1 MVFAGVPEFAEC
13 ADALNATSCPGLQI
27 CAVDGTTYVERVTD
41 LLPDVPLTVTPTMA
55 ALYQRL
61 RDGICN
67 VLAGDQFEVSQTA
80 VEQNGYFGDY
90 AVGEN
95 LYSKEPLALVT
106 TEEDPTW
113 SDFVNWVVQG
123 LLAAEEQEFTQDLAS
138 FFTRDPVFGEDFESM
153 FVNALTEVGTYGE
166 MVRTCD
172 HYALES
178 LYLPLR
184 QCQTQSPLLTF
195 CLY

>member
-13 ADALNATSCPGLQI
+13 ADALNATSCPGLKI

-41 LLPDVPLTVTPTMA
+41 LLPNVPLTVTPTMA

-123 LLAAEEQEFTQDLAS
+123 LLAAEE
-138 FFTRDPVFGEDFESM
+138 
-153 FVNALTEVGTYGE
+153 
-166 MVRTCD
+166 
-172 HYALES
+172 
-178 LYLPLR
+178 
-184 QCQTQSPLLTF
+184 
-195 CLY
+195 